1 MSKGPCTF
9 RKSDIRRGVQ
19 ALESAGVEVARV
31 EVQAGKIVFVPRD
44 EATDIAPADGPNEW
58 DGVQ

>member
-19 ALESAGVEVARV
+19 ALEIAGVKVARV
-31 EVQAGKIVFVPRD
+31 EVQAGKIIFVPQSS
-44 EATDIAPADGPNEW
+44 ATDKTAPEHDQEITL
-58 DGVQ
+58 